1 MDYYT
6 PEQVAE
12 KLQLSVRTVWK
23 YIREGKLPASQM
35 GQRRYRISDEQLD
48 RFMKSQEVKP
58 EQDNENN

>member
-1 MDYYT
+1 VEYYT

-23 YIREGKLPASQM
+23 YIREGKLPASSM
-35 GQRRYRISDEQLD
+35 GKRRYRISDEQLD

-58 EQDNENN
+58 GDVQED